1 MQHHHIELERVM
13 RAACAGDEHAWRS
26 LVERFGGRIR
36 SVARAHRLAAHDSE
50 DVVQTT
56 WLRLLENIARVRE
69 PASVGAWLSTT
80 ARRESL
86 SVIGDRKAEEPV
98 PSELVPEPE
107 PAPAPSEALLA
118 AERRAVLGRAVGS
131 LPERSAALV
140 RMLFADREP
149 SYVEISATLGMP
161 VGSIGP
167 IRGRALERLR
177 AHGELRALADDGTEM
192 L

>member
-13 RAACAGDEHAWRS
+13 REACAGDELAWRS
-26 LVERFGGRIR
+26 LVERFGARIR
-36 SVARAHRLAAHDSE
+36 AVARAHRLPAHETE
-50 DVVQTT
+50 DVVQNT

-86 SVIGDRKAEEPV
+86 HVINNRKGEEPV
-98 PSELVPEPE
+98 PAEQVPE
-107 PAPAPSEALLA
+107 PAPGPAPCEHVLRD
-118 AERRAVLGRAVGS
+118 ERRATLARAIAS
-131 LPERSAALV
+131 LPERSAKLL
-140 RMLFADREP
+140 RMLAADPEP
-149 SYVEISATLGMP
+149 SYAEISAALEMP
-161 VGSIGP
+161 IGSIGP

-177 AHGELRALADDGTEM
+177 RHGELHALADDGPEM